1 MNPRKPA
8 TLAVQAEAGELRRA
22 AAWLHAE
29 ADARGVPVVD
39 GARLDMCLHEALA
52 NIIDHSGLAAEGAV
66 QLLLNV
72 QPGAA
77 TLTLVDGGR
86 PFDPTLAAA
95 PARPA
100 TLEETLPGGLGV
112 GMIRSHAD
120 LLSYEYLEGRNRLAI
135 SVLWSAK

>member
-1 MNPRKPA
+1 MNPRRPA

-22 AAWLHAE
+22 AAWLQAE
-29 ADARGVPVVD
+29 TGARGVPAAD

-52 NIIDHSGLAAEGAV
+52 NIIDHSGLAADGAV

-95 PARPA
+95 PVRQA
-100 TLEETLPGGLGV
+100 TLAETMPGGLGV

-120 LLSYEYLEGRNRLAI
+120 LLGYEYLDGRNRFAI
-135 SVLWSAK
+135 SVLWGTK